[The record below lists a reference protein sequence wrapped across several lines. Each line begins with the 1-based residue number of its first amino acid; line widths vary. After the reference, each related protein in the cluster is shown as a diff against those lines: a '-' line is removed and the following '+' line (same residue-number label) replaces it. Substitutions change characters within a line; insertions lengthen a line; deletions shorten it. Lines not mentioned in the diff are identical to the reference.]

1 MQSWIALLRGI
12 NVGGHNKVPMAELR
26 EACGQAG
33 FRDVATYIQSGNVV
47 LRAEGPAGA
56 VAARLRTLVAERF
69 DCDVPVVLRSSGALE
84 KVASS
89 NPFLG
94 QEVDEKELHVG
105 FLLEEP
111 SASRLA
117 DLPDQPPGPET
128 FRVAG
133 ADVYLHYPRG
143 IGGSKLTTA
152 WLDRAFGTT
161 ITVRNWRT
169 VNKLVEMGRAVDRL
183 PL

>member
-1 MQSWIALLRGI
+1 MESWIALLRGV
-12 NVGGHNKVPMAELR
+12 NVGGHNMIPMAELR
-26 EACGQAG
+26 KACAEAG

-47 LRAEGPAGA
+47 FRAAGDAHGVADDLRG
-56 VAARLRTLVAERF
+56 LIAERF
-69 DCDVPVVLRSSGALE
+69 GCDVPVVLRTVEALE
-84 KVASS
+84 RVASA
-89 NPFLG
+89 NPFARQG
-94 QEVDEKELHVG
+94 VAEKELHVG
-105 FLLEEP
+105 FLLERP

-117 DLPDQPPGPET
+117 DLPEQPPGPEA

-133 ADVYLHYPRG
+133 ADVYLHYPQG
-143 IGGSKLTTA
+143 LGTSKLTTA

-169 VNKLVEMGRAVDRL
+169 VNKLVEMGRASDGR